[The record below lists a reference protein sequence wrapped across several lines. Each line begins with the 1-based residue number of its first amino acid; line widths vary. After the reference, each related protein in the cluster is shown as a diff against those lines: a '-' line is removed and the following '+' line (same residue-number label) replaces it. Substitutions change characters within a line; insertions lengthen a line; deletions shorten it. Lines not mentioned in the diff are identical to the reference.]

1 MSFVEDYYW
10 KENKKKSYETYVE
23 ILFDVF
29 IMLLLILTY
38 SNTSSSSQLFRIS
51 LIIKIEKDLRFFKKF
66 LHKQH
71 KILYLVLFIYL
82 FI

>member
-51 LIIKIEKDLRFFKKF
+51 RIIKIEKDLRFF
-66 LHKQH
+66 
-71 KILYLVLFIYL
+71 
-82 FI
+82 